1 MIEEQKGA
9 AEAENLLEDLGF
21 SALPII
27 PLDVVEAIN
36 CADFKLVLETI
47 SFQSEKILGTAAGN
61 DKAALICINGN
72 IPDQRRANFTAAH
85 EIGHVCMHIMPMQ
98 KLEFECGFNEI
109 SNPFTDPVEK
119 EANGFA
125 SGLLMPRRLIS
136 SHSDGEINWANI
148 STISEVSD
156 ASLEASYRRMSF
168 LSREPSAMIIHR
180 NGQFKRFV
188 PSSNFDFFI
197 EKSQLSSD
205 QLELAVDIKDEPFPR
220 EFEMVDASD
229 WVNPSHKG
237 ITLESIYASTV
248 ILNDGF
254 TYTLLSYDDDCIK
267 DDEDE
272 L

>member
-21 SALPII
+21 SALPIR

-47 SFQSEKILGTAAGN
+47 SFQSEKILGKAVGN
-61 DKAALICINGN
+61 DKGALIYVNEN
-72 IPDQRRANFTAAH
+72 ISDQRRINFTAAH

-125 SGLLMPRRLIS
+125 SALLMPRRLIS

-168 LSREPSAMIIHR
+168 LSREPCAMIIHR

-205 QLELAVDIKDEPFPR
+205 QLELAVDIKEEPFPR
-220 EFEMVDASD
+220 KFDIVDASD

-267 DDEDE
+267 NDEDE
-272 L
+272 Y